1 MATSE
6 ILNNKFVI
14 ALNSEIANAIYEQMD
29 RDKVASETNI
39 IYDNEKVFIDTITV
53 DGHELPVGMNID
65 MEVRVENVQF
75 DEECVEDWTTKLW
88 YGDFEIE
95 KGYQNDF
102 NMIEEVIKVQTGMT
116 IDELLKMCET
126 QESIINDYNL
136 NEEIGEV
143 LEETAEPD
151 EITFDD
157 DYENGWKF

>member
-1 MATSE
+1 MTTSE

-29 RDKVASETNI
+29 REKVASETNI
-39 IYDNEKVFIDTITV
+39 IYDDENVFIDTITV
-53 DGHELPVGMNID
+53 DGKELPIGLNID
-65 MEVRVENVQF
+65 MNVWVENIQF

-88 YGDFEIE
+88 YGGFEIE

-102 NMIEEVIKVQTGMT
+102 NMIEEVIKAQTGMT
-116 IDELLKMCET
+116 IDELLKMRET